1 MQKNIYDV
9 LIQIDK
15 DKSAFYKENYE
26 IFLDEIDDT
35 FLKIKQKMHGSEVTE
50 IYAFDD
56 YWDYFANRFQIKVI
70 KKEKRY
76 LNISEIPVDAQ
87 FTKNR
92 NIKKLLFYNGMD
104 YNIALSLSNNL
115 NLEILEDD
123 IFGDIWQFNLLNFS
137 QNLFK

>member
-1 MQKNIYDV
+1 M
-9 LIQIDK
+9 
-15 DKSAFYKENYE
+15 
-26 IFLDEIDDT
+26 
-35 FLKIKQKMHGSEVTE
+35 
-50 IYAFDD
+50 
-56 YWDYFANRFQIKVI
+56 

-76 LNISEIPVDAQ
+76 LNISEIPLDAQ
-87 FTKNR
+87 FTKDR